1 MMIKICR
8 KLCFAMLFC
17 GLAFLLAACNI
28 GGISIN
34 GSATS
39 TPTPTPK
46 ATPTMA
52 PSPTTSTLE
61 TYTGNGYTIGYP
73 QGWTVTKGS
82 TGAVTFT
89 DPQGAAYLTIQVV
102 PNPNGLISTSD
113 EVDTGLQIFKS
124 QAKNYTKVNIAP
136 TTTVAGETWSQG
148 AATGDI
154 TPEGASSPV
163 TAKIVVISDNHPA
176 NTSTTQ
182 GFTIGYVTGTQVF
195 DAMNT
200 TYFQPMLQSFK
211 FTS

>member
-1 MMIKICR
+1 MMIKVYR

-17 GLAFLLAACNI
+17 ILALLLVACNI

-34 GSATS
+34 GPA
-39 TPTPTPK
+39 TPTPTSTPK
-46 ATPTMA
+46 ATPTTA
-52 PSPTTSTLE
+52 PSPTASTLE

-89 DPQGAAYLTIQVV
+89 DPQGVAYLTIQVV

-113 EVDTGLQIFKS
+113 EVDAGLQIFKS
-124 QAKNYTKVNIAP
+124 QAKNYTKVSIAP

-154 TPEGASSPV
+154 TPEGATSPV

-176 NTSTTQ
+176 NTSSTQ